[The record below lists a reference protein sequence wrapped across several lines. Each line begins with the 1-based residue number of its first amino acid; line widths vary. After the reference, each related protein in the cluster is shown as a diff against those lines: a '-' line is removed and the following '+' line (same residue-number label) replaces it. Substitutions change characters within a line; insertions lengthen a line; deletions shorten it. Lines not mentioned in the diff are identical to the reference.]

1 MRIAYCTNV
10 RLPSERAHG
19 HQIAHVADALVSLGH
34 QVTVF
39 APYRKNVVAEDYWT
53 YYGARQEVSL
63 MHLGNFDP
71 IASPWL
77 PGVIGL
83 WTLNGLMRLHLKTH
97 LVQSNFDVI
106 YTRSPALLSALLVT
120 GIPVILELHQLPRA
134 SRRRFVTECNACAL
148 VACLTS
154 SMRETLIEWG
164 VDADKV
170 IAEGDAVALE
180 RFQNVATPAEAR
192 AKFHIQTQRQIVGYV
207 GRLKTLGMDKGVT
220 VLLEALA
227 ELKDQQTFFGFI
239 VGGPEN
245 DRKEY
250 EAAAHALGLTKDDV
264 LFTGEIPGGDVP
276 AALSACD
283 ILAMPFPDVPH
294 YRHHM
299 SPLKMFEY
307 MAAER
312 PIVTSDLPTVRDVLS
327 DETAIFCRPGDPKS
341 LVTALRWIQD
351 HQSEARARAQRARK
365 LVENHTWQARMQ
377 RILNAYL
384 SKAA

>member
-19 HQIAHVADALVSLGH
+19 HQIAEVADALVQLGH
-34 QVTVF
+34 QVTIV
-39 APYRKNVVAEDYWT
+39 APYRKNVVTEDYWT
-53 YYGARQEVSL
+53 YYGARQEVNV

-71 IASPWL
+71 IASPFL
-77 PGVIGL
+77 PGVLGL
-83 WTLNGLMRLHLKTH
+83 WTLNGLMRLHMKRH
-97 LVQSNFDVI
+97 IVREEFDLI
-106 YTRSPALLSALLVT
+106 YTRSPALLPALLASR
-120 GIPVILELHQLPRA
+120 IPVILELHQLPRA
-134 SRRRFVTECNACAL
+134 ARRRFVTECRASAL

-154 SMRETLIEWG
+154 SMRDTLIEWG
-164 VDADKV
+164 VNPAKV

-180 RFQNVATPAEAR
+180 RFENAATPAEAR
-192 AKFHIQTQRQIVGYV
+192 AKFHLQTERTVVGYV

-227 ELKDQQTFFGFI
+227 ALKDQHTFFGLI
-239 VGGPEN
+239 VGGPES

-250 EAAAHALGLTKDDV
+250 ERSAHALGLTKDDV
-264 LFTGEIPGGDVP
+264 LFAGEIPGGDVP

-294 YRHHM
+294 YRYHM

-307 MAAER
+307 MAAAR

-327 DETAIFCRPGDPKS
+327 DDTAIFCRPGDHMS
-341 LVTALRWIQD
+341 LVTALQWTLG
-351 HQSEARARAQRARK
+351 HPEEARARSARARA

-384 SKAA
+384 FKAA